1 LWSAFAGV
9 KAGILA
15 GIVFSGSI
23 GIFNVILLYVLKQD
37 VLQFTSGSGCAG
49 IVAGGGVPTPEEC
62 FNLVVTIYIPFF
74 IFLIFI
80 ISLFFA
86 ASYGRF
92 FEYIPGRG
100 YRTKSTSVALALL
113 ILLLV
118 LGLGGISFEFVAR
131 ISILVFNLFMAIVY
145 GFVLGGLYRRY
156 TRLVEFVSPDPSSLV
171 IRVDGKNFT
180 GKKRTFSLRSSH
192 SVKAITSGGRSFK
205 EWAASGGVTIEDSR
219 SFETSIEIN
228 GDGMLKAAL
237 IQKS

>member
-1 LWSAFAGV
+1 LGSAFAGV

-15 GIVFSGSI
+15 GIIFSGSI
-23 GIFNVILLYVLKQD
+23 GLFNVILLYLLKADVLK
-37 VLQFTSGSGCAG
+37 FTSGNGCAG
-49 IVAGGGVPTPEEC
+49 IVAGGSVPTPEEC
-62 FNLVVTIYIPFF
+62 FTLVLTIYVPFF
-74 IFLIFI
+74 MFLIFI

-92 FEYIPGRG
+92 LEYIPGQG
-100 YRTKSTSVALALL
+100 YRTKSTSIALILL

-118 LGLGGISFEFVAR
+118 LGLGGISFELVAR
-131 ISILVFNLFMAIVY
+131 ISILVFNLFMAVVY
-145 GFVLGGLYRRY
+145 GFVLGSLYKRY

-180 GKKRTFSLRSSH
+180 GKTRTFSLRSSH
-192 SVKAITSGGRSFK
+192 AVKAVTSGEKSFK
-205 EWAASGGVTIEDSR
+205 EWAASGGVVIEDSK

-237 IQKS
+237 VQKS